1 MIQAPGYVAIMNA
14 LLCPI
19 KFNINLLSISNK
31 FQFKEFGGAVKTTY
45 AFSAFLMP
53 FPSNFRFAWYQQAG
67 EGGSYDTL
75 AERYGERIRCFTLA
89 PGSISYFIQ
98 DQKAK
103 MNETETEVKN
113 YSIADTY
120 NNATHSA

>member
-31 FQFKEFGGAVKTTY
+31 LQFKEF
-45 AFSAFLMP
+45 
-53 FPSNFRFAWYQQAG
+53 
-67 EGGSYDTL
+67 
-75 AERYGERIRCFTLA
+75 
-89 PGSISYFIQ
+89 GSISYFIH

-113 YSIADTY
+113 YSIAYTY